1 MNNLSTQD
9 EHTYMAHAIGYL
21 LWTPLL

>member
-1 MNNLSTQD
+1 MNNLSTKD
-9 EHTYMAHAIGYL
+9 KHTYMAHAIGYL

>member
-9 EHTYMAHAIGYL
+9 KHTYVAHGIGYL